1 MYTGETQGN
10 ICRVNR
16 ICFKVL
22 KVKCES
28 QKEEMTDFHNL
39 KGIGK
44 DVAMALLAKA
54 KTLTCE
60 EKF

>member
-1 MYTGETQGN
+1 MRPRGTFVGKIGF
-10 ICRVNR
+10 V
-16 ICFKVL
+16 CFKVL

-44 DVAMALLAKA
+44 DVAMALAKA
-54 KTLTCE
+54 KTLTCK